1 MGKKNARMRAFFALS
16 LSLLL
21 APCWA
26 EPPPQPVAFRVGPL
40 LFDRPEGW
48 RWVKPEGSF
57 RAAQLEKS
65 GPGKT
70 LLLMTFSRFPAGTGG
85 TVQANIDRWI
95 RQFSHTSSPADVRS
109 VTPGSY
115 PVTLVKIRGALKGG
129 LPGGPDKEIP
139 DALLLGAIL
148 EAEGE
153 MIVVKMAG
161 SASSL
166 STEEKAFG
174 EMISGAAEKRP

>member
-1 MGKKNARMRAFFALS
+1 MRALLFALS
-16 LSLLL
+16 LFGALI
-21 APCWA
+21 PGWA

-65 GPGKT
+65 GPSKT
-70 LLLMTFSRFPAGTGG
+70 LLLMTFSRFPAGSGG
-85 TVQANIDRWI
+85 TVQANVDRWV
-95 RQFSHTSSPADVRS
+95 RQFSQTSAPADVRS
-109 VTPGSY
+109 IPTKSY
-115 PVTLVKIRGALKGG
+115 PLTLVKIRGALKGG